1 MAKTSTH
8 SGEGNV
14 SGKGHLFVAVLLVAC
29 VVVVAFWEIMSNRS
43 RRPLQPFGITAG
55 DFANFE
61 PRSDRWDIQSLPVPE
76 DPIEPN
82 ILAYLL
88 HPGFGEPGTG
98 SNGPVLV
105 RLVHGYNMRDCMRI
119 KGYQVELIADTR
131 VDVSGMALNVSDG
144 ELGMKRL
151 KAKLPKQL
159 QVWRLTSA
167 TGDVSIW
174 ITAMLRVGDFS
185 RTNVDSRSMAF
196 PRVGIPDDPGWAP
209 RGMTLKGLRHPV
221 RNTRLFLR
229 SKWNSSRAD
238 LLTFLGLKQ
247 PAWASDD
254 LLTLVAGSRGTSVG
268 QEEELSV
275 AVRVLSVHLHM
286 HSELKAW
293 RLRMLESI
301 GY

>member
-1 MAKTSTH
+1 
-8 SGEGNV
+8 
-14 SGKGHLFVAVLLVAC
+14 
-29 VVVVAFWEIMSNRS
+29 
-43 RRPLQPFGITAG
+43 
-55 DFANFE
+55 
-61 PRSDRWDIQSLPVPE
+61 
-76 DPIEPN
+76 
-82 ILAYLL
+82 
-88 HPGFGEPGTG
+88 
-98 SNGPVLV
+98 
-105 RLVHGYNMRDCMRI
+105 
-119 KGYQVELIADTR
+119 
-131 VDVSGMALNVSDG
+131 
-144 ELGMKRL
+144 
-151 KAKLPKQL
+151 
-159 QVWRLTSA
+159 
-167 TGDVSIW
+167 
-174 ITAMLRVGDFS
+174 
-185 RTNVDSRSMAF
+185 MAF